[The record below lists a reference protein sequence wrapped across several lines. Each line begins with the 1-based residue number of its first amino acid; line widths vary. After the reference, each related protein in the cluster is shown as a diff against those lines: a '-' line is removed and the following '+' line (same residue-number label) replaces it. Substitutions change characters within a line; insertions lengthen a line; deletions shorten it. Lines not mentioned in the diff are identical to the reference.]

1 MLFRSEYRNAVN
13 DLEAARFGPDDDLLD
28 EIESRLSNL
37 KQRIERLPDAEI
49 TREAV
54 MLLDDVFEGVPPGTT
69 IAEKIDMLRADSPAD
84 AGIPERI
91 YNRMVTLLLDAQNGT
106 PIPMIN
112 QLAPAAAQTNAS
124 QQIRQLA
131 ESIVSSRAAFR
142 DQTIEDVSIAVTN
155 QLLPSIMR
163 IEPSTQQGRWDLER
177 MLATYQNSPLDV
189 DLGQHLETYIHANP
203 NLETGIRT
211 RVADFMIEQ
220 IQARL
225 ATPAAPNNNV
235 GNIVQNLINQYP
247 ERNQIQALIN
257 DLERGT
263 YNELPMAVINADE
276 IVRDDTVSQIIEQL
290 GEYRNTLPAPA
301 AVPAPAQTA
310 TDVFNALLVA
320 NDNFMLPTP
329 EEGLNTLRALPQL
342 LNREDLRAHFGTTQ
356 LSQQQ
361 RQELLQYVNELIRQR
376 TEPPQGNAEGGP
388 VQRYAKGG
396 IVKRKIHVAK
406 DLASMKAELMKGR

>member
-1 MLFRSEYRNAVN
+1 MLFRSWSVDDVKALMAEAQLAPVQTGSLGMEYRNAVT
-13 DLEAARFGPDDDLLD
+13 DLEVARFGPDDDLVNEL
-28 EIESRLSNL
+28 ESRISNL
-37 KQRIERLPDAEI
+37 DQRIARLPDAEI

-131 ESIVSSRAAFR
+131 ESIVSPRAAFR

-189 DLGQHLETYIHANP
+189 DLGQRIENYIHANP
-203 NLETGIRT
+203 NLEDSIRT
-211 RVADFMIEQ
+211 RVADFMIER

-257 DLERGT
+257 DLEHGA
-263 YNELPMAVINADE
+263 YDELPMAVINADE
-276 IVRDDTVSQIIEQL
+276 IVQI
-290 GEYRNTLPAPA
+290 G
-301 AVPAPAQTA
+301 
-310 TDVFNALLVA
+310 
-320 NDNFMLPTP
+320 
-329 EEGLNTLRALPQL
+329 
-342 LNREDLRAHFGTTQ
+342 RAH
-356 LSQQQ
+356 
-361 RQELLQYVNELIRQR
+361 V
-376 TEPPQGNAEGGP
+376 
-388 VQRYAKGG
+388 
-396 IVKRKIHVAK
+396 
-406 DLASMKAELMKGR
+406 

>member
-1 MLFRSEYRNAVN
+1 
-13 DLEAARFGPDDDLLD
+13 
-28 EIESRLSNL
+28 
-37 KQRIERLPDAEI
+37 
-49 TREAV
+49 
-54 MLLDDVFEGVPPGTT
+54 
-69 IAEKIDMLRADSPAD
+69 
-84 AGIPERI
+84 
-91 YNRMVTLLLDAQNGT
+91 
-106 PIPMIN
+106 
-112 QLAPAAAQTNAS
+112 
-124 QQIRQLA
+124 
-131 ESIVSSRAAFR
+131 
-142 DQTIEDVSIAVTN
+142 
-155 QLLPSIMR
+155 MR

-189 DLGQHLETYIHANP
+189 DLGQRIENYIHANP
-203 NLETGIRT
+203 NLEDSIRT
-211 RVADFMIEQ
+211 RVADFMIER

-290 GEYRNTLPAPA
+290 GAYRDTLPADTRTILRTARENAFATLDGAVRQGAIGILDAAILRHGANDLPA
-301 AVPAPAQTA
+301 IRDTIMQEVNAIQAGERFNHLGGDEQRRLMLALNTLAREIAPTREAVPAPAQTA